1 MVKGN
6 AVFVVICD
14 KTKTCHLKSN
24 TVQNVLIPER
34 IHEDNKSELSEEDL
48 IKTIHQLLVL
58 IEESRVLYV
67 SVG

>member
-1 MVKGN
+1 MVFCRGN
-6 AVFVVICD
+6 YH
-14 KTKTCHLKSN
+14 KNKTCHFKSN

-34 IHEDNKSELSEEDL
+34 IHKDNKSELSEEDL